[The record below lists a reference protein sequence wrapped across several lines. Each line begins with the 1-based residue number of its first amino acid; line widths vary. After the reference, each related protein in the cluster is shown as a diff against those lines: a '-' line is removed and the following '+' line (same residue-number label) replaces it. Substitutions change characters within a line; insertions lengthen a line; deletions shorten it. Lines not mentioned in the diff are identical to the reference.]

1 MNEHNFVIAA
11 LVALAHAYEPV
22 GAPTLQ
28 RVLTR
33 LHAHLH
39 ARIGMPVDLHTVT
52 ARLLIAALEARPG
65 DAGRLDLAA
74 FAPPGLRGR
83 QAGRPH
89 AQAGHATRGAARGN
103 AALML
108 EYMGRENMEDYN
120 ADFLTML
127 NSWEAAVKFSGAIP
141 QKIKDIEIARVL
153 G

>member
-39 ARIGMPVDLHTVT
+39 ARIGMPVDLHTIT

-65 DAGRLDLAA
+65 DAAPAMLDALTSQLSHRPV
-74 FAPPGLRGR
+74 FEDGKRDAPMRR
-83 QAGRPH
+83 QATQPGAR
-89 AQAGHATRGAARGN
+89 RGET
-103 AALML
+103 LH
-108 EYMGRENMEDYN
+108 
-120 ADFLTML
+120 
-127 NSWEAAVKFSGAIP
+127 
-141 QKIKDIEIARVL
+141 
-153 G
+153 